1 MAVKRR
7 SVLAAAVAGVGI
19 TATEPAEPVLKP
31 ISMAMH
37 IHGPFSEGGASFE
50 AHLQQARQHGVD
62 LVWWTDHD
70 WRVAAH
76 DHRKAVHFDGLTEPE
91 GGLAWTWKP
100 SIEGLLTTAASAFVD
115 GPHSPDDPGR
125 ALRLTARGAGIT
137 GGILWQV
144 GSAWNTVYHTCIAD
158 TVLSLDVLP
167 EQAGPDA
174 TLLVQM
180 KLSYHP
186 ARGGQ
191 PAGEYVLR
199 YRIGGAVL
207 PAYTSMGLLGVV
219 DLPAQPG
226 VWTRLT
232 LRLADDVKRLWPGL
246 VAGDNSMRGLRVG
259 VAAGPDRQAGF
270 VVDRLTF
277 QRERR
282 AGQAGEDLRAEVLSA
297 YDEEYADVKH
307 YRAYEISLV
316 RHLNWYGGDQTLP
329 AFPSP
334 PVRDDDPAAMAKMV
348 DFLHDHGGIVC
359 WNHPMDVAT
368 REQLATL
375 MIEKRMLGVDLVEI
389 GRDPQEDL
397 LWVFDVAARNAL
409 FFTAVGASDEH
420 DGVDWLAGTE
430 RWLTYAWAPTRRRT
444 DVVPALKKGAVWF
457 VDPAAYRGS
466 LDLRVAGGSAMGAV
480 IITKEKSVT
489 VDAVATDL
497 PAGSVLEIITGVT
510 DLAGPKKLTPAVTVQ
525 RVSAGTSLK
534 VRPGSGAYV
543 RTQVRLADNRLIAAS
558 NPVWLLP
565 KAPPHGVPADRKR
578 KL

>member
-1 MAVKRR
+1 MKRR

-50 AHLQQARQHGVD
+50 AHLQQARQHAVD

-70 WRVAAH
+70 WRIAAH
-76 DHRKAVHFDGLTEPE
+76 DHRKAVHFDGLVELE
-91 GGLAWTWKP
+91 AGLAWTWKP

-125 ALRLTARGAGIT
+125 ALRLTARGAGAT

-167 EQAGPDA
+167 ELAGPDA

-186 ARGGQ
+186 ARGGL

-207 PAYTSMGLLGVV
+207 PAYTSNGLLGVV
-219 DLPAQPG
+219 DLPAPAG

-334 PVRDDDPAAMAKMV
+334 PVRDDDPAAMGRMV

-397 LWVFDVAARNAL
+397 LWVFDVAARNAM

-420 DGVDWLAGTE
+420 DGEDWLAGPE

-444 DVVPALKKGAVWF
+444 DVVPALKKGAAWF

-480 IITKEKSVT
+480 IITKDKSVT

-510 DLAGPKKLTPAVTVQ
+510 DLAGLKNLTPAVTVQ

-534 VRPGSGAYV
+534 VRPGAGAYV

-565 KAPPHGVPADRKR
+565 KSPPHGVPADRKR

>member
-50 AHLQQARQHGVD
+50 AHLQQARQHAVD

-70 WRVAAH
+70 WRIAAH
-76 DHRKAVHFDGLTEPE
+76 DHRKAVHFDGLVELE
-91 GGLAWTWKP
+91 AGLAWTWKP

-125 ALRLTARGAGIT
+125 ALRLTARGAGAT

-167 EQAGPDA
+167 ELAGPDA

-186 ARGGQ
+186 ARGGL

-207 PAYTSMGLLGVV
+207 PAYTSNGLLGVV
-219 DLPAQPG
+219 DLPAPAG

-334 PVRDDDPAAMAKMV
+334 PVRDDDPAAMGRMV

-397 LWVFDVAARNAL
+397 LWVFDVAARNAM

-420 DGVDWLAGTE
+420 DGEDWLAGPE

-444 DVVPALKKGAVWF
+444 DVVPALKKGAAWF

-480 IITKEKSVT
+480 IITKDKSVT

-510 DLAGPKKLTPAVTVQ
+510 DLAGLKNLTPAVTVQ

-534 VRPGSGAYV
+534 VRPGAGAYV

-565 KAPPHGVPADRKR
+565 KSPPHGVPADRKR

>member
-1 MAVKRR
+1 MKRR

-50 AHLQQARQHGVD
+50 AHLQQARQHAVD

-70 WRVAAH
+70 WRIAAH
-76 DHRKAVHFDGLTEPE
+76 DHRKAVHFDGLVELE
-91 GGLAWTWKP
+91 AGLAWTWKP

-125 ALRLTARGAGIT
+125 ALRLTARGAGAT

-167 EQAGPDA
+167 ELAGPDA

-186 ARGGQ
+186 ARGGL

-207 PAYTSMGLLGVV
+207 PAYTSNGLLGVV
-219 DLPAQPG
+219 DLPAPAG

-270 VVDRLTF
+270 VVDRLIF

-334 PVRDDDPAAMAKMV
+334 PVRDDDPAAMGRMV

-420 DGVDWLAGTE
+420 DGEDWLAGPE

-444 DVVPALKKGAVWF
+444 DVVPALKKGAAWF

-480 IITKEKSVT
+480 IITKDKSVT

-510 DLAGPKKLTPAVTVQ
+510 DLTGLKNLTPAVTVQ

-534 VRPGSGAYV
+534 VRPGAGAYV

-565 KAPPHGVPADRKR
+565 KSPPHGVPADRKR